1 MGSRHTI
8 GEKHEDIV
16 FSLNF
21 RSLTFDFSIS
31 GVEQK
36 RGRCLAGTGQTKL
49 IRSQI
54 ALIDTTSLPIT
65 VSGTEGGGTHSML
78 FISLY
83 L

>member
-1 MGSRHTI
+1 M
-8 GEKHEDIV
+8 
-16 FSLNF
+16 
-21 RSLTFDFSIS
+21 TFEFSIS

-65 VSGTEGGGTHSML
+65 VTGTEGGDAFDALYISKSLNVGNYDVNIARGTTDPGC
-78 FISLY
+78 
-83 L
+83 